1 MEALLVSVAVAL
13 MELDK
18 QALAEEVGAL
28 VALDTQVLALVVEK
42 KARHPFL
49 PSLFAE

>member
-1 MEALLVSVAVAL
+1 MEAVEAVVAL

-28 VALDTQVLALVVEK
+28 VALDTQVLALMVEQ
-42 KARHPFL
+42 KALHPFL
-49 PSLFAE
+49 PFLFAE

>member
-1 MEALLVSVAVAL
+1 MEAVEEVEAL
-13 MELDK
+13 MALDK

-28 VALDTQVLALVVEK
+28 VALDTQVLALMVEQ
-42 KARHPFL
+42 KALHPFL

>member
-1 MEALLVSVAVAL
+1 MAGLLDIFGTSGVET
-13 MELDK
+13 MG
-18 QALAEEVGAL
+18 LAEEVGAL